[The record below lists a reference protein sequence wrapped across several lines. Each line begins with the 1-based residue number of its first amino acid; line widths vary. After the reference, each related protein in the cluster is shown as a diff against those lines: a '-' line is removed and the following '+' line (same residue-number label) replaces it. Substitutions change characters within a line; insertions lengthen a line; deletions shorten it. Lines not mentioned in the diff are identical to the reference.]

1 MGTRQI
7 AILRELD
14 ADQIERLRKQ
24 DEFFWIDLDLA
35 GEVTVERIA
44 EVFGI
49 DEGAAETL
57 GNFARAT
64 SPAHKMHVD
73 GDLIV
78 FRYWCIGLP
87 DAEVPGGIEAIE
99 PFQVNVLLHGDYL
112 LTVHRQP
119 YDVPGE
125 VTEGRIPPGR
135 SERYAVYLA
144 IDGMT
149 NTVLETM
156 SNIEQ
161 AVGNLE
167 TDLLQT
173 GLRPRT
179 QEKNDIAS
187 LRDRLT
193 GLRMRIG
200 PQRALFE
207 RVGEEIDQIEGLEGD
222 RGAYFDRIQQQLDRA
237 VDRIDAASEAL
248 SHALEIQLNE
258 TTYRLTIIATI
269 FLPLG
274 FIVGFFGMNFSW
286 MTQRLESE
294 ADFLIFGI
302 AIWLVPLLAIA
313 IAIRG
318 RDAIKRR
325 RRA

>member
-1 MGTRQI
+1 
-7 AILRELD
+7 
-14 ADQIERLRKQ
+14 
-24 DEFFWIDLDLA
+24 
-35 GEVTVERIA
+35 
-44 EVFGI
+44 
-49 DEGAAETL
+49 
-57 GNFARAT
+57 
-64 SPAHKMHVD
+64 MHVD

-78 FRYWCIGLP
+78 FRYWCIGRP
-87 DAEVPGGIEAIE
+87 DADLPGGIDAIE

-112 LTVHRQP
+112 VTVHRQP

-149 NTVLETM
+149 NTVLEAM
-156 SNIEQ
+156 SNVEQ

-179 QEKNDIAS
+179 QEKNNIAS

-207 RVGEEIDQIEGLEGD
+207 RVGEEIDEIEGLEGD

-237 VDRIDAASEAL
+237 VDRIDAASTAL

-258 TTYRLTIIATI
+258 TTYRLTIVATI
-269 FLPLG
+269 FLPLT
-274 FIVGFFGMNFSW
+274 FIVGFFGMNFGW
-286 MTQRLESE
+286 MVTQIESE
-294 ADFLIFGI
+294 ADFLALGI
-302 AIWLVPLLAIA
+302 GIWLVPMLAIVLYLRA
-313 IAIRG
+313 RNA
-318 RDAIKRR
+318 ARR
-325 RRA
+325 LRSAAGART